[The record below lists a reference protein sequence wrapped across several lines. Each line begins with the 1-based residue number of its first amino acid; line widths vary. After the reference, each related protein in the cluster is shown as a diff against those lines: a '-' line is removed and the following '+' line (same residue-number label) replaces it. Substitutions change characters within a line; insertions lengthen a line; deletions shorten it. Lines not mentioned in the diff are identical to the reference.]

1 MIVRETMHK
10 RFDDIFSA
18 LMLAAAVAVVLA
30 GWWVLMRSIGILT
43 RSETRFLSSWKF
55 LDQ

>member
-1 MIVRETMHK
+1 MIVRETMNK

-30 GWWVLMRSIGILT
+30 GFGILT
-43 RSETRFLSSWKF
+43 RSETRFLSS
-55 LDQ
+55 